1 MQQTKRVRPRCAS
14 YVHLFTLWHCLSENS
29 LNRSGSHS
37 SRRTRSLH
45 VFLQPQSTLS
55 FSVPFL
61 CLFYLFFFDH
71 YILSLIPPSLCWF
84 VCVCVCVCVCVY
96 LIPMLYHRVSSR
108 VETILHSRRLQF
120 RKGGRHESN
129 TYNLSL
135 QALVSESHSVVSDS
149 LRSHGLWPPRL
160 LCPWEFSWKAY

>member
-1 MQQTKRVRPRCAS
+1 
-14 YVHLFTLWHCLSENS
+14 
-29 LNRSGSHS
+29 
-37 SRRTRSLH
+37 
-45 VFLQPQSTLS
+45 
-55 FSVPFL
+55 
-61 CLFYLFFFDH
+61 
-71 YILSLIPPSLCWF
+71 
-84 VCVCVCVCVCVY
+84 
-96 LIPMLYHRVSSR
+96 MLYHRVSSR

-160 LCPWEFSWKAY
+160 LCPWEFSWTAYSSGLPCPPPGVLPNPGIKPRSPSLPVDSSPTELPGKPKNTGVGSLSLLQGIFPTQESNWGFRHCRQILYQLSYPGSPSYRHYIAL